1 MISTKLRPFC
11 KGLQYASRPVLLHP
25 RASMSTVQDSIIF
38 GNILSTKESAAV
50 WSDKTRTQCYL
61 AFEGALAKSQA
72 RLGII
77 PQKAADE
84 IIKFCLNIHNVDMDE
99 LRQQTELIGYPV
111 LGLVKQL
118 VKHVNEIEPGLGE
131 WAHWGATTQDVTDTA
146 TVIQLWDTLSLFE
159 KALHEIIS
167 SLRSLAKRHKATPMA
182 ARSNLQQAVPISF
195 GFKLARLLAT
205 FLRHQD
211 RLKDVEYRLT
221 VLEFSGAAGTLATL
235 PPTAEHPNLGLECQ
249 RELAKDL
256 NLKVPEIA
264 WHTERDRIAEF
275 GSLCAM
281 LTSTCAKFALDVK
294 LMNQTELGEVSEP
307 YVPHRGSSSTMPQ
320 KRNPISCAYITAMAA
335 TVRQLSTSLFEAMV
349 EDHERSTGPWQIEW
363 IVLPQIST
371 LTHATLKQTADLI
384 AGLEVH
390 EDAMKKNLDISQGGI
405 VSEAVMM
412 GLGKTLGRQYAHDV
426 VYDLCRKSQQENR
439 PLLDLLCEH
448 EEIKTKLSR
457 EELESLCNPANYLG
471 YSEAMVDRVLKLTDE
486 PKTHRKASLV

>member
-1 MISTKLRPFC
+1 
-11 KGLQYASRPVLLHP
+11 
-25 RASMSTVQDSIIF
+25 MSTVQDSMIF
-38 GNILSTKESAAV
+38 GNILSTPESAAI

-84 IIKFCLNIHNVDMDE
+84 IIHFCLDVRNVDFED

-159 KALHEIIS
+159 KSLHGIIS
-167 SLRSLAKRHKATPMA
+167 SLRFLAERHRSTPMA

-205 FLRHQD
+205 FLRHQE
-211 RLKDVEYRLT
+211 RLKDVEHRLT

-235 PPTAEHPNLGLECQ
+235 PPSEDHPNLGLECQ
-249 RELAKDL
+249 KELAKDL
-256 NLKVPEIA
+256 NLKVPDIA
-264 WHTERDRIAEF
+264 WHTERDRIADY
-275 GSLCAM
+275 GALCAM

-294 LMNQTELGEVSEP
+294 LMNQTEVGEVSEP
-307 YVPHRGSSSTMPQ
+307 FLPHRGSSSTMPQ
-320 KRNPISCAYITAMAA
+320 KRNPISCAYITAMAS

-349 EDHERSTGPWQIEW
+349 EDHERSTGPWEIEW

-371 LTHATLKQTADLI
+371 LTHATLKQTAELI

-390 EDAMKKNLDISQGGI
+390 EDAMKKNMDISKGAI

-412 GLGKTLGRQYAHDV
+412 GLGKTLGRQYAHDI
-426 VYDLCRKSQQENR
+426 VYDLCRKSHEESRQ
-439 PLLDLLCEH
+439 LLDLLCEH
-448 EEIKTKLSR
+448 DEIKSKLSR
-457 EELESLCNPANYLG
+457 DELEKLCNPANYLG
-471 YSEAMVDRVLKLTDE
+471 YSEVMVDRVLKLADE
-486 PKTHRKASLV
+486 PRKPRRASLV

>member
-1 MISTKLRPFC
+1 MTS
-11 KGLQYASRPVLLHP
+11 
-25 RASMSTVQDSIIF
+25 VQDSLIF
-38 GNILSTKESAAV
+38 GSILSTRESAV
-50 WSDKTRTQCYL
+50 IWSDKTRTQCYL
-61 AFEGALAKSQA
+61 AFEGALAKAQA

-77 PQKAADE
+77 PQRAADE
-84 IIKFCLNIHNVDMDE
+84 IIKFCLDIRNVDFEE

-118 VKHVNEIEPGLGE
+118 VKHVNGVEPGLGE

-159 KALHEIIS
+159 KKLEEIIS
-167 SLRSLAKRHKATPMA
+167 SLRVLAEKHKATPMA
-182 ARSNLQQAVPISF
+182 ARSNLQQAVPMSF

-205 FLRHQD
+205 FLRHRE
-211 RLKDVEYRLT
+211 RLKDVETRLT

-235 PPTAEHPNLGLECQ
+235 PPNQDYPLLGLECQ
-249 RELAKDL
+249 KELAKDL

-264 WHTERDRIAEF
+264 WHTERDRVAEF

-294 LMNQTELGEVSEP
+294 LMMQTEVGEVSEP

-320 KRNPISCAYITAMAA
+320 KRNPVSCAYITAMSA
-335 TVRQLSTSLFEAMV
+335 TVRQLSTSLFEAII
-349 EDHERSTGPWQIEW
+349 EDHERSTGPWEIEW

-371 LTHATLKQTADLI
+371 LTHATLKHTADLV

-390 EDAMKKNLDISQGGI
+390 EEAMKNNLNISRGGI

-412 GLGKTLGRQYAHDV
+412 ALGKTLGRQKAHDV
-426 VYDLCRKSQQENR
+426 IYDLCRRSQVENR
-439 PLLDLLCEH
+439 QLLDLLCEH
-448 EEIKTKLSR
+448 EEIRKKMSRDELAKLC
-457 EELESLCNPANYLG
+457 EPANYLG
-471 YSEAMVDRVLKLTDE
+471 YSEVMVQRVLNLADE
-486 PKTHRKASLV
+486 PRRERRASLV

>member
-1 MISTKLRPFC
+1 MTS
-11 KGLQYASRPVLLHP
+11 
-25 RASMSTVQDSIIF
+25 VQDSLIF
-38 GNILSTKESAAV
+38 GNILSTRESAAV

-61 AFEGALAKSQA
+61 AFEGALAKAQA
-72 RLGII
+72 RLGVI
-77 PQKAADE
+77 PQRAADE
-84 IIKFCLNIHNVDMDE
+84 IIKFCLDIRNIDFDE

-111 LGLVKQL
+111 LGVVKQL
-118 VKHVNEIEPGLGE
+118 VAHVNAIELGLGE

-146 TVIQLWDTLSLFE
+146 TVIQLWDTLSLME
-159 KALHEIIS
+159 KTLKAIID
-167 SLRSLAKRHKATPMA
+167 SLRVLAERHKSTPMA
-182 ARSNLQQAVPISF
+182 ARSNLQQAVPMSF
-195 GFKLARLLAT
+195 GFKMARLLAT
-205 FLRHQD
+205 YLRHRE
-211 RLKDVEYRLT
+211 RLKDVETRLT

-235 PPTAEHPNLGLECQ
+235 PPTQDHPLLGLECQ

-294 LMNQTELGEVSEP
+294 LMMQTEVGEVSEP

-335 TVRQLSTSLFEAMV
+335 TVRQLSTSLFEAMI
-349 EDHERSTGPWQIEW
+349 EDHERSTGPWEIEW

-371 LTHATLKQTADLI
+371 LTHATLKHTADLI

-390 EDAMKKNLDISQGGI
+390 EDAMERNLDISRGGI

-412 GLGKTLGRQYAHDV
+412 GLGKTLGRQYAHDA
-426 VYDLCRKSQQENR
+426 VYDLCRRSQQENR
-439 PLLDLLCEH
+439 QLLDLLCEN
-448 EEIKTKLSR
+448 EEINKNMSR
-457 EELESLCNPANYLG
+457 EELAKLCDPRNYLG
-471 YSEAMVDRVLKLTDE
+471 YSEAMVERILKLADE
-486 PKTHRKASLV
+486 PRAERRPSLV

>member
-1 MISTKLRPFC
+1 
-11 KGLQYASRPVLLHP
+11 
-25 RASMSTVQDSIIF
+25 MSTVQDSLIF
-38 GNILSTKESAAV
+38 GNILSTRESAAI
-50 WSDKTRTQCYL
+50 WSDRTRTQCYL

-77 PQKAADE
+77 PQKAADA
-84 IIKFCLNIHNVDMDE
+84 IIQFCLDVRNIDLED

-111 LGLVKQL
+111 LGVVKQL

-167 SLRSLAKRHKATPMA
+167 SLRALSEQHKATPMA

-205 FLRHQD
+205 FLRHED
-211 RLKDVEYRLT
+211 RLKDVEHRLT
-221 VLEFSGAAGTLATL
+221 VLEFSGAAGTLATI
-235 PPTAEHPNLGLECQ
+235 PPTDGHPHLGLECQ

-294 LMNQTELGEVSEP
+294 LMNQTEVGEVSEP

-390 EDAMKKNLDISQGGI
+390 EDVMKKNLDISQGTI

-439 PLLDLLCEH
+439 QLLDLLCEH
-448 EEIKTKLSR
+448 DEIKNKMSR
-457 EELESLCNPANYLG
+457 DELERLCNPTNYLG
-471 YSEAMVDRVLKLTDE
+471 YSEIMVEQVLKLADE
-486 PKTHRKASLV
+486 PRNHRKASLV

>member
-1 MISTKLRPFC
+1 M
-11 KGLQYASRPVLLHP
+11 
-25 RASMSTVQDSIIF
+25 IF
-38 GNILSTKESAAV
+38 GNILSTRESAAI

-77 PQKAADE
+77 PQRAADE
-84 IIKFCLNIHNVDMDE
+84 IIQFCLDVRNVDFDD

-111 LGLVKQL
+111 LGLVKQV
-118 VKHVNEIEPGLGE
+118 VKHVNETEPGLGE

-159 KALHEIIS
+159 KALHHITS
-167 SLRSLAKRHKATPMA
+167 SLRSLAERHRSTPMA

-195 GFKLARLLAT
+195 GFKIARLLAT
-205 FLRHQD
+205 FLRHQE

-235 PPTAEHPNLGLECQ
+235 PPTEDRPNLGLECQ
-249 RELAKDL
+249 KELAKNL
-256 NLKVPEIA
+256 NLKVPDIA

-294 LMNQTELGEVSEP
+294 LMNQTEVGEVSEP
-307 YVPHRGSSSTMPQ
+307 FVPHRGSSSTMPQ
-320 KRNPISCAYITAMAA
+320 KRNPISCAYITAMAS

-349 EDHERSTGPWQIEW
+349 EDHERSTGPWEIEW

-371 LTHATLKQTADLI
+371 LTHATLKQTSELI

-390 EDAMKKNLDISQGGI
+390 EDAMKKNLDISKGGI

-412 GLGKTLGRQYAHDV
+412 GLGKTLGRQYAHDI
-426 VYDLCRKSQQENR
+426 VYDLCRKSQEENR
-439 PLLDLLCEH
+439 QLLDLLCEH
-448 EEIKTKLSR
+448 DEIKSKLSR
-457 EELESLCNPANYLG
+457 EELEKFCDPANYLG
-471 YSEAMVDRVLKLTDE
+471 YSEVMVDRVLKLADAPRNT
-486 PKTHRKASLV
+486 TRVSLV

>member
-1 MISTKLRPFC
+1 MTS
-11 KGLQYASRPVLLHP
+11 
-25 RASMSTVQDSIIF
+25 VQDSVIF
-38 GNILSTKESAAV
+38 GSILSTRESAAV

-77 PQKAADE
+77 PQHAADE
-84 IIKFCLNIHNVDMDE
+84 IIKFCLDIRNVDFED
-99 LRQQTELIGYPV
+99 LRQQTELVGYPV
-111 LGLVKQL
+111 LGVVKQL
-118 VKHVNEIEPGLGE
+118 VKHVNGVEPGLGE

-159 KALHEIIS
+159 KKLEEIIS
-167 SLRSLAKRHKATPMA
+167 ELRTLAERHKATPMA
-182 ARSNLQQAVPISF
+182 ARSNLQQAVPMSF

-205 FLRHQD
+205 FLRHRE
-211 RLKDVEYRLT
+211 RLKDVETRLT

-235 PPTAEHPNLGLECQ
+235 PPSPDYPLLGLECQ

-294 LMNQTELGEVSEP
+294 LMMQTEVGEVSEP
-307 YVPHRGSSSTMPQ
+307 FVPHRGSSSTMPQ
-320 KRNPISCAYITAMAA
+320 KRNPISCAYITAMSA

-349 EDHERSTGPWQIEW
+349 EDHERSTGPWEIEW

-371 LTHATLKQTADLI
+371 LTHATLKHTADLV

-390 EDAMKKNLDISQGGI
+390 EDAMKKNLDISKGGI

-412 GLGKTLGRQYAHDV
+412 GLGKSLGRQNAHDV
-426 VYDLCRKSQQENR
+426 VYDLCRRSQIENR
-439 PLLDLLCEH
+439 DLLDLLCEH
-448 EEIKTKLSR
+448 EEISKKMSK
-457 EELESLCNPANYLG
+457 EELAKLCDPGNYLG
-471 YSEAMVDRVLKLTDE
+471 YSEVMVQRVLNLADE
-486 PKTHRKASLV
+486 PRKDRRASLV

>member
-1 MISTKLRPFC
+1 MT
-11 KGLQYASRPVLLHP
+11 A
-25 RASMSTVQDSIIF
+25 VQDSLIF
-38 GNILSTKESAAV
+38 GSILSTHESAAI

-72 RLGII
+72 RLNII
-77 PQKAADE
+77 PQRAADE
-84 IIKFCLNIHNVDMDE
+84 IIKFCIDVRNIDFEE
-99 LRQQTELIGYPV
+99 LRRQTELIGYPV
-111 LGLVKQL
+111 LGVVKQL
-118 VKHVNEIEPGLGE
+118 VKHVNDVEPGLGE

-159 KALHEIIS
+159 RKIEDIIA
-167 SLRSLAKRHKATPMA
+167 SLRQLAEKHKATPMA
-182 ARSNLQQAVPISF
+182 ARSNLQHAVPMSF

-205 FLRHQD
+205 FLRHRE
-211 RLKDVEYRLT
+211 RLKDVEARIT
-221 VLEFSGAAGTLATL
+221 VLEFSGAAGTLATI
-235 PPTAEHPNLGLECQ
+235 PPSPENPLLGLECQ

-256 NLKVPEIA
+256 NLKVPEIS

-294 LMNQTELGEVSEP
+294 LLMQTEVGEVSEP

-320 KRNPISCAYITAMAA
+320 KRNPVSCVYITAMSA

-349 EDHERSTGPWQIEW
+349 EDHERSTGPWEIEW

-371 LTHATLKQTADLI
+371 LTHATLKHTADLL

-390 EDAMKKNLDISQGGI
+390 EDAMKRNLDISRGGI

-412 GLGKTLGRQYAHDV
+412 GLGQSLGRQYAHDV
-426 VYDLCRKSQQENR
+426 VYDLCRRSQVEKR
-439 PLLDLLCEH
+439 DLLDLLCEH
-448 EEIKTKLSR
+448 SEISKKLSR
-457 EELESLCNPANYLG
+457 DELARLCDPARYLG
-471 YSEAMVDRVLKLTDE
+471 YSEVMVQKILKLADE
-486 PKTHRKASLV
+486 PRKERKASLV

>member
-1 MISTKLRPFC
+1 MTS
-11 KGLQYASRPVLLHP
+11 
-25 RASMSTVQDSIIF
+25 VQDSLIF
-38 GNILSTKESAAV
+38 GNILSTRESAAV

-61 AFEGALAKSQA
+61 AFEGALAKAQA

-77 PQKAADE
+77 PQRAADE
-84 IIKFCLNIHNVDMDE
+84 IIKFCLDIRNIDFDN
-99 LRQQTELIGYPV
+99 LRKQTELIGYPV
-111 LGLVKQL
+111 LGVVKQL
-118 VKHVNEIEPGLGE
+118 VAHVNAIEPGLGE

-159 KALHEIIS
+159 KTLESIIA
-167 SLRSLAKRHKATPMA
+167 SLRVLAERHKSTPMA
-182 ARSNLQQAVPISF
+182 ARSNLQQAVPMSF

-205 FLRHQD
+205 FLRHRE
-211 RLKDVEYRLT
+211 RLKDVETRLT

-235 PPTAEHPNLGLECQ
+235 PPTQDHPLLGLECQ

-294 LMNQTELGEVSEP
+294 LMMQTEVGEVSEP

-320 KRNPISCAYITAMAA
+320 KRNPISCAYITAMAG
-335 TVRQLSTSLFEAMV
+335 TVRQLSTSLFEAMI
-349 EDHERSTGPWQIEW
+349 EDHERSTGPWEIEW

-371 LTHATLKQTADLI
+371 LTHATLKHTADLI

-390 EDAMKKNLDISQGGI
+390 EDAMKRNLDISRGGI

-412 GLGKTLGRQYAHDV
+412 GLGTTLGRQYAHDV
-426 VYDLCRKSQQENR
+426 VYDLCRRSQQENR
-439 PLLDLLCEH
+439 QLLDLLCEN
-448 EEIKTKLSR
+448 EEINKKMSR
-457 EELESLCNPANYLG
+457 EELAKLCDPRNYLG
-471 YSEAMVDRVLKLTDE
+471 YSEAMVERILKLADE
-486 PKTHRKASLV
+486 PRAERRPSLV